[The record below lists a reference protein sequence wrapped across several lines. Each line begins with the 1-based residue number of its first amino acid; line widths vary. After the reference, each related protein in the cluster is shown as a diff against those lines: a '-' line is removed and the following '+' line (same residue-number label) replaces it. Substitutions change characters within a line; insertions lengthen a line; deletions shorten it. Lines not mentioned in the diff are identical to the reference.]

1 MLEITDLRAEY
12 ADYAGDESTEV
23 LRGISLSAEGDR
35 ITALL
40 GRSGCGKSTLL
51 SVIAGLKNPSSG
63 SVSFDE
69 TPLRTGD
76 PRVGL
81 VFQHHG
87 LLPWYSAE
95 KNVALGLKLR
105 GVSREERIEKAG
117 KILARFGLS
126 GEEKKYPGELSGG
139 QKQRVALA
147 RTLVLEPK
155 LLLLDE
161 PFSALDALTREAM
174 QEFLLDTLR
183 GRETVTLLVTHSIEE
198 AAFLSDTVRILTE
211 SGTLSPEVFAVTPES
226 RKRDRG
232 FRQSDAYSSAVTHIR
247 RTLDSVGPE

>member
-1 MLEITDLRAEY
+1 MLRVTDLE
-12 ADYAGDESTEV
+12 AGYDGNRV
-23 LRGISLSAEGDR
+23 LRGISLRAARDR
-35 ITALL
+35 VTALL

-51 SVIAGLKNPSSG
+51 SVIAGLMRPDAG
-63 SVSFDE
+63 SVIFEDKPVGSA
-69 TPLRTGD
+69 D

-95 KNVALGLKLR
+95 RNVALGLELR
-105 GVSREERIEKAG
+105 GIFREERK
-117 KILARFGLS
+117 KKVRTILDRFGLA
-126 GEEKKYPGELSGG
+126 GEESKYPGELSGG

-161 PFSALDALTREAM
+161 PFSALDALTRESM

-183 GRETVTLLVTHSIEE
+183 GREAVTIFVTHSIEE
-198 AAFLSDTVRILTE
+198 AVFVSDTVHIFTA
-211 SGTLSPEVFAVTPES
+211 SGTLHPES
-226 RKRDRG
+226 FSITPVSTERNRS
-232 FRQSDAYSSAVTHIR
+232 FRQSDAYSAAILDIR
-247 RTLDSVGPE
+247 RKLDSV